1 MRGEVAMNHGLSEWR
16 TVGVWWLGLA
26 IAPALHAQG
35 QPVPQDLIANE
46 ALTPVAVLEAL
57 DPTAVRARSL
67 RIGATGKSALPPR
80 ASASLLVTFETN
92 SSELTSAARRQ
103 LDIVASALRNDR
115 LVEYRFTVEG
125 HADPRGHADRNLL
138 LSQDRAESVKRYL
151 MAQGIAEDRLV
162 TEGRGDR
169 EPMLPAQ
176 PAAPENRRVTFVTQ
190 GR

>member
-1 MRGEVAMNHGLSEWR
+1 MKHGLGGWR
-16 TVGVWWLGLA
+16 AHGAWWLGLA
-26 IAPALHAQG
+26 IVPALHAQA
-35 QPVPQDLIANE
+35 QPAAQDVIANDS
-46 ALTPVAVLEAL
+46 LTSGAVLEAL
-57 DPTAVRARSL
+57 DPTAVRTRSL
-67 RIGATGKSALPPR
+67 RIGATRSAVPPR

-125 HADPRGHADRNLL
+125 HADPRGQADSNLR
-138 LSQDRAESVKRYL
+138 LSQDRADSVKRYL
-151 MAQGIAEDRLV
+151 MAQGIAEDRLLA
-162 TEGRGDR
+162 EGRGDR

>member
-1 MRGEVAMNHGLSEWR
+1 MKHGLRGWR
-16 TVGVWWLGLA
+16 ANSAWWLGLA
-26 IAPALHAQG
+26 IVPALHAQA
-35 QPVPQDLIANE
+35 QLVAQDVISNE
-46 ALTPVAVLEAL
+46 ALTSVAVLEAL

-67 RIGATGKSALPPR
+67 RIGATGRSAPPR

-125 HADPRGHADRNLL
+125 HADPRGHADSNLR
-138 LSQDRAESVKRYL
+138 LSQERAESVKTYL
-151 MAQGIAEDRLV
+151 MAQGIAEERLQA
-162 TEGRGDR
+162 EGRGER
-169 EPMLPAQ
+169 ELMLPAQ
-176 PAAPENRRVTFVTQ
+176 PTAPENRRVTFVTQ

>member
-1 MRGEVAMNHGLSEWR
+1 MAMNHALGRWPA
-16 TVGVWWLGLA
+16 TGVLWLGLA
-26 IAPALHAQG
+26 IAPALHVQA
-35 QPVPQDLIANE
+35 QPVAQDVISND
-46 ALTPVAVLEAL
+46 ALTSVAVLEAL

-67 RIGATGKSALPPR
+67 RIGATGRPAVPPR
-80 ASASLLVTFETN
+80 ASASLLITFDTN

-125 HADPRGHADRNLL
+125 HADPRGHADSNLK

-162 TEGRGDR
+162 AEGRGDR
-169 EPMLPAQ
+169 EPMMPAQ